1 MIAGKSTRATGGA
14 SRSNIQASDMS
25 PTGYRI
31 DAGRRLDLQAAM
43 LASGKD
49 SLQAIIDQAVGE
61 FLTRMEGDAQYRQI
75 VRAARRAA
83 RRRAA
88 DS

>member
-1 MIAGKSTRATGGA
+1 MVSQSTGPARGASRPSTRAA
-14 SRSNIQASDMS
+14 DMS

-43 LASGKD
+43 LALGKD
-49 SLQAIIDQAVGE
+49 SLQAVIDHAVAE

-75 VRAARRAA
+75 ARAARRAK